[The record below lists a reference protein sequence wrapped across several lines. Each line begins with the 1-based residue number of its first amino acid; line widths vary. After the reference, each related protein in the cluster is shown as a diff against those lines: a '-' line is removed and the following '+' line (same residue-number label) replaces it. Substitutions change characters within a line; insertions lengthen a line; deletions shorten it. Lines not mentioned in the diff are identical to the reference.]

1 MFLTKVLITFCAL
14 LVFNFSNSQETERKL
29 YFKEVDWAITLPEN
43 FEKIDSLD
51 NLKRM
56 QRGAAVIEEA
66 NNVNADISSTVTLV
80 SATKNKFNY
89 FNATITPFDQKKDGS
104 WKEANQGL
112 KDMIYKGLVGSMK
125 NAKLDSTSS
134 IAFIDGIQFDKF
146 HIAVVLNN
154 DLRFN
159 MYLLSRLYRGYD
171 FGISYLSLDDKTLKD
186 VESTLNKSKFYN
198 KTATK

>member
-1 MFLTKVLITFCAL
+1 MRIYRAQLHLFL
-14 LVFNFSNSQETERKL
+14 Q
-29 YFKEVDWAITLPEN
+29 
-43 FEKIDSLD
+43 
-51 NLKRM
+51 
-56 QRGAAVIEEA
+56 Q
-66 NNVNADISSTVTLV
+66 
-80 SATKNKFNY
+80 KNKFNY

-112 KDMIYKGLVGSMK
+112 KDMIYKGMVESMK